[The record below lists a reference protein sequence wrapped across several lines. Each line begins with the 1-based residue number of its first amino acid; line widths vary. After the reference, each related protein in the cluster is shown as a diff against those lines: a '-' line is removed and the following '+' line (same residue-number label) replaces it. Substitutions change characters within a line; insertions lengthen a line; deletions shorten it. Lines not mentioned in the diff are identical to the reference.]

1 MLTIRH
7 FNPTDTE
14 YEESY
19 RIQNLEWPEEPETAL
34 YAMWQDQN
42 RDKKYFF
49 QRFVAE
55 LDGKMIAAGTYR
67 EPTWSYKPGKF
78 HLFWNVDPAYA
89 NYTEAGLSIHQL
101 ILDYIL
107 EQLSTRNPKILDT
120 DMREDKLKR
129 VQILLDNGFEF
140 QMRAPHSALKIA
152 DFDFAAY
159 AELPAKIAQKGIQI
173 RTLAEL
179 MQSDPDWMNKAYELC
194 WELDQDVPS
203 TDPITKRSLEEWK
216 KDLDAPNF
224 LAEGW
229 FIAIDGSDYVGITM
243 LAPDNARDDMMHTG
257 LTGTVRSH
265 RRKGI
270 ATALKLR
277 SIELAKSRGAK
288 VIDTFNEENNPMYD
302 LNVQL
307 GFKAQAAWADYRKL
321 L

>member
-7 FNPTDTE
+7 FNPSDRE

-19 RIQNLEWPEEPETAL
+19 RIQNLEWPEEPQTAS

-55 LDGKMIAAGTYR
+55 LDGKMIASGTYR
-67 EPTWSYKPGKF
+67 EPDWSYKPGKF
-78 HLFWNVDPAYA
+78 HMVWSVDPAYA
-89 NYTEAGLSIHQL
+89 NYTETGQRIHQL

-107 EQLSTRNPKILDT
+107 EQLSPRNPKILDT
-120 DMREDKLKR
+120 AMREDKLGR
-129 VQILLDNGFEF
+129 VQFLLDNGFKF
-140 QMRAPHSALKIA
+140 QMRGPRSELKIA

-159 AELPAKIAQKGIQI
+159 ADLPAKIAQKGIQV

-179 MQSDPDWMNKAYELC
+179 MQSDPDWLNKTHELC
-194 WELDQDVPS
+194 WELEQDVPS
-203 TDPITKRSLEEWK
+203 SDPPTKQSREEWEK
-216 KDLDAPNF
+216 EFDAPNF

-229 FIAIDGSDYVGITM
+229 FVALDGSDYVGITM
-243 LAPDNARDDMMHTG
+243 LAPDNARDDIMHTW

-270 ATALKLR
+270 ATALKVR
-277 SIELAKSRGAK
+277 AIELAKSRNAELL
-288 VIDTFNEENNPMYD
+288 DTFNEENNPMYD

-307 GFKAQAAWADYRKL
+307 GFKAQHAWADYRKIL
-321 L
+321 